1 MQGTDRIFTGTSALR
16 MVKEHYNGLKKI
28 DDRHW
33 RMYVFKEFGEMYQ
46 MRKDMYI
53 LYQIEVSYNLCMRNY
68 NDIKCECPWQN
79 QP

>member
-1 MQGTDRIFTGTSALR
+1 
-16 MVKEHYNGLKKI
+16 MVKEHYDKHQLKKI

-53 LYQIEVSYNLCMRNY
+53 LYEIQFEVCYITCFQSMQLTTLVLCIPL
-68 NDIKCECPWQN
+68 DPTHACIKLP
-79 QP
+79 